1 MTRLDK
7 NLLEWTV
14 FGISLLLVLAT
25 LGYLVREAL
34 TTSEGPPEVVVALGA
49 PRAGAGGHMVPVSA
63 ENRGGET
70 AEGVRITV
78 RLEAGGVEEEAVLV
92 VPYLPRVVPPRRLG
106 QLSGRPSRRG
116 RPGGRGVLPDA
127 LTPLVTPVTRSGL
140 VGP

>member
-92 VPYLPRVVPPRRLG
+92 VPYLPRE
-106 QLSGRPSRRG
+106 SRRG
-116 RPGGRGVLPDA
+116 GWVSFQGDPRAGAVRVAGVSYQ
-127 LTPLVTPVTRSGL
+127 TP
-140 VGP
+140 